1 MAELFLTDEEMIRLT
16 GRKARRLQ
24 AEQLRKM
31 GVPFYLN
38 AANIPIVARVTI
50 EGHPG
55 ETKKPEPVWEL
66 DMSTVK

>member
-24 AEQLRKM
+24 VEQLRKM

-38 AANIPIVARVTI
+38 AASIPIVARVTI
-50 EGHPG
+50 EGHPTD
-55 ETKKPEPVWEL
+55 TKKPEPVWEL
-66 DMSTVK
+66 DLRNVR